1 MRRRRAA
8 PGQRLIQSL
17 NPRPGAAFST
27 TETRYIVPDV
37 VVKKIKN
44 VWVASLN
51 PDALPKLR
59 INRMYADILQN
70 NRSQSAASS
79 RINCRRHAG

>member
-1 MRRRRAA
+1 MRRRRVA
-8 PGQRLIQSL
+8 PGPATDPEPQPASRRRVLDHRDAL
-17 NPRPGAAFST
+17 YR
-27 TETRYIVPDV
+27 TRRRSEENQD
-37 VVKKIKN
+37 

-70 NRSQSAASS
+70 NRSQSGSSS